1 MSTQLI
7 PLLMF
12 LLLTY
17 LLFWRPDS
25 AAPRRLP
32 TELNTRVR
40 HSVYLKGES
49 PMEKE
54 ASWPSRS
61 GLKESFLRSIAMG
74 LALALPSGA
83 LAMTQTPANAQAQ
96 LAVAGNDSKTGKG
109 DRRESRATN
118 DRAKSDKD
126 NAELLEEMRQ
136 MRRLIERLEARVNQL
151 EEEKSA
157 AAVNPAAPAT
167 EAPDATMAAPNATH
181 TPEQTSASSEGASK
195 ASNFFRET
203 TISGTVDGYYGYNF
217 NRPVGR
223 INLLRAYDVASNS
236 FSLNQALIS
245 VERAPD
251 VDAGRRFGMRLDLMY
266 GQATETVQG
275 NAANEP
281 RPQVYRPLWQVYGT
295 YVAPAGNGL
304 TLDFGKFAGNLG
316 YETNFTKDNFNY
328 SRAYFFN
335 FLPFYHFGMRAKYPV
350 NDKVAVMYHLMNGVQ
365 QSEDFNKFKSQQV
378 SLILTPT
385 KKVTWQ
391 TNYYVG
397 REQRDFAPQLN
408 PTFASLPTQPGLSI
422 DIIRPEPRGRFHVL
436 DTYVTWLVTDKLTLA
451 AEADYVINRVQ
462 EFSAPS
468 RVTGGAA
475 YARYQFTPKF
485 ALAGRAEY
493 LSDRGGLFSGVT
505 QALKET
511 TLTADYKLAEGF
523 LMRGEWRRDFSNQPF
538 FLTDTPGVLK
548 KDQNTAT
555 LGLVWWFGKEGSW

>member
-1 MSTQLI
+1 MKKAMTASGASRMNKSLPRGIALVVALI
-7 PLLMF
+7 PTM
-12 LLLTY
+12 
-17 LLFWRPDS
+17 
-25 AAPRRLP
+25 
-32 TELNTRVR
+32 
-40 HSVYLKGES
+40 G
-49 PMEKE
+49 M
-54 ASWPSRS
+54 
-61 GLKESFLRSIAMG
+61 AM
-74 LALALPSGA
+74 
-83 LAMTQTPANAQAQ
+83 MTPAPAGAQAQ
-96 LAVAGNDSKTGKG
+96 LSVAGNDSKADKGGKE
-109 DRRESRATN
+109 DKREGGAAN
-118 DRAKSDKD
+118 DRAKDSKD
-126 NAELLEEMRQ
+126 SSAVSEEMRQ
-136 MRRLIERLEARVNQL
+136 MRQLIERLEARVNQL
-151 EEEKSA
+151 EAEKSA
-157 AAVNPAAPAT
+157 AAVKPALPDLKTQDAT
-167 EAPDATMAAPNATH
+167 ESAPSATPS
-181 TPEQTSASSEGASK
+181 PQQTSAQSEGASK
-195 ASNFFRET
+195 ASNFFRDT

-223 INLLRAYDVASNS
+223 INLLRAYDVSSNS
-236 FSLNQALIS
+236 FSLNQAVVS

-251 VDAGRRFGMRLDLMY
+251 VNAGRRFGMRLDLMY

-295 YVAPAGNGL
+295 YVAPVGNGL

-316 YETNFTKDNFNY
+316 YETNFTKDNFSY

-335 FLPFYHFGMRAKYPV
+335 FLPFYHFGLRAKYPV
-350 NDKVAVMYHLMNGVQ
+350 NDKFALMYHLMNGVQ
-365 QSEDFNKFKSQQV
+365 QSEDFNKFKSQEV
-378 SLILTPT
+378 SLILTPN

-391 TNYYVG
+391 VNYYVG
-397 REQRDFAPQLN
+397 REQRDLAPQLN
-408 PTFASLPTQPGLSI
+408 PTFASLPTQPGLST
-422 DIIRPEPRGRFHVL
+422 DFIRPEPRGRFHVL
-436 DTYVTWLVTDKLTLA
+436 DTYVTWLVTEKLTLA

-511 TLTADYKLAEGF
+511 TFTADYKLADGF

-538 FLTDTPGVLK
+538 FLTDTPGALK

>member
-1 MSTQLI
+1 MSAQLI
-7 PLLMF
+7 ALLMF

-17 LLFWRPDS
+17 LLFRRPAS
-25 AAPRRLP
+25 AATGRYP
-32 TELNTRVR
+32 TELNIRVR
-40 HSVYLKGES
+40 HSSHLKSEF
-49 PMEKE
+49 PMESA
-54 ASWPSRS
+54 ASPSRS
-61 GLKESFLRSIAMG
+61 GMKRTFLRSGALG
-74 LALALPSGA
+74 LALIAPSGA
-83 LAMTQTPANAQAQ
+83 VAMTQTSAGAQVQ
-96 LAVAGNDSKTGKG
+96 LAPAGNDSKTEKE
-109 DRRESRATN
+109 DRREGRAAN
-118 DRAKSDKD
+118 DRTRPDKD

-136 MRRLIERLEARVNQL
+136 LIERLEARINRL
-151 EEEKSA
+151 EAEKSA
-157 AAVNPAAPAT
+157 AVKPALPAGETRDANVAAPSAT
-167 EAPDATMAAPNATH
+167 P
-181 TPEQTSASSEGASK
+181 TPEQTSALSEGASK
-195 ASNFFRET
+195 ASDFFRDT

-236 FSLNQALIS
+236 FSLNQAVVS

-251 VDAGRRFGMRLDLMY
+251 VNAGRRFGMRLDLMY

-295 YVAPAGNGL
+295 YVAPVGAGL

-316 YETNFTKDNFNY
+316 YETNFTKGNFNY

-335 FLPFYHFGMRAKYPV
+335 FLPFYHFGLRAKYPI
-350 NDKVAVMYHLMNGVQ
+350 NEKFAVMYHLMNGVQ

-385 KKVTWQ
+385 KKGAWQ
-391 TNYYVG
+391 VNYYAG
-397 REQRDFAPQLN
+397 REQRDLAPQLN
-408 PTFASLPTQPGLSI
+408 PTFASLPTQPGLST
-422 DIIRPEPRGRFHVL
+422 DFIRPEPRGRFHAL

-462 EFSAPS
+462 EFSPPS

-485 ALAGRAEY
+485 AMAGRAEY

-523 LMRGEWRRDFSNQPF
+523 LMRGEWRRDCSNRPF
-538 FLTDTPGVLK
+538 FLTNTPGVLRNEQK
-548 KDQNTAT
+548 TAT
-555 LGLVWWFGKEGSW
+555 LGLVWWFGKEGGW